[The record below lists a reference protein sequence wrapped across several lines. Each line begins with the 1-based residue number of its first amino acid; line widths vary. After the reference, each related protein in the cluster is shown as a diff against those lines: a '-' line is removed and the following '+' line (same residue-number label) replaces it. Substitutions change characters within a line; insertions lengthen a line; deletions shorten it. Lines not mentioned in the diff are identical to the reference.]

1 MSGDEGDER
10 LARAALTR
18 VAEPRD
24 AELGR
29 RVRAEGAAAVLAAI
43 AAGTLPSARLEH
55 YRTRLGSVDPAED
68 LAAAARL
75 GARLVCP
82 GDLEWPTQLD
92 DLGDEAPY
100 ALWVRGAADLRWW
113 ALRSVAVVGARA
125 CTHYGEYVAGG
136 IASSL
141 AERGWTVVSG
151 AAYGIDAAAHR
162 GALAGDGPTVAV
174 LACGVDTVYPLGN
187 ATLLAR
193 VADEGLVVSELAPGT
208 RVTKSRFLDRNR
220 LIAALTR
227 GVVVVEAAARSG
239 ALNTARHARDL
250 ARTVMAVPGPVTSAL
265 SQGCHELVRVA
276 NASLVTDAGDV
287 LDLVGALGE
296 DAAPLRRGEERPL
309 DALGGD
315 VLRVFEALPARRA
328 AGVDRLVQLAGLPA
342 TTLLACLGEL
352 AELGLAECRSGGWR
366 LTEPARAI
374 ASPSGSPHGGEEGR
388 GAGA

>member
-1 MSGDEGDER
+1 MTGGEGTGDDER

-18 VAEPRD
+18 VAEPAD

-29 RVRAEGAAAVLAAI
+29 RVRTESAAAVLAAI
-43 AAGTLPSARLEH
+43 AAGTLDSPRLEH
-55 YRTRLGSVDPAED
+55 YRTRIGSVDPQED
-68 LAAAARL
+68 LATAARL

-92 DLGDEAPY
+92 DLGDAAPY

-113 ALRSVAVVGARA
+113 VLRSVAVVGARA
-125 CTHYGEYVAGG
+125 CTSYGEYVAGG
-136 IASSL
+136 ISSGL

-151 AAYGIDAAAHR
+151 AAFGIDAAAHR

-174 LACGVDTVYPLGN
+174 LACGVDVAYPLGN

-193 VADEGLVVSELAPGT
+193 IAEEGLIVSELAPGT

-239 ALNTARHARDL
+239 ALNTARHGRDL

-265 SQGCHELVRVA
+265 STGCHELVRVA
-276 NASLVTDAGDV
+276 NASLVTDAADV
-287 LDLVGALGE
+287 VDLVGALGT
-296 DAAPLRRGEERPL
+296 DVAPLRRGEERPL
-309 DALGGD
+309 DLLQGD
-315 VLRVFEALPARRA
+315 VLRVFEALPARRGA
-328 AGVDRLVQLAGLPA
+328 AVDRLVQLAGLPA
-342 TTLLACLGEL
+342 AALLGALGEL
-352 AELGLAECRSGGWR
+352 AELGLARCDHGSWR
-366 LTEPARAI
+366 LTDTGRGAAT
-374 ASPSGSPHGGEEGR
+374 PSGSLGSGGGS
-388 GAGA
+388 